1 MYYNVAIKINK
12 NANMMFPQKEPKLLD
27 ATLASETL
35 QKIGQKRKN
44 GKTKISELM
53 EDFHENGILLAMIF
67 FALPVAIPLPY
78 PPGFTT
84 IMGIP
89 LMILSVQMLF
99 GSKKVKLPQKINNYE
114 LKNSTLKTIS
124 DKIVPIIET
133 VEKYIKPRFLFA
145 RSVYCEQFI
154 GLVCLIAATAVA
166 LPIPLTNAIPALGIT
181 IMALGLMNRDGVI
194 IIAGFFVAVIGVI
207 IAISVITLGLKAI
220 KYLFFTI
227 F

>member
-1 MYYNVAIKINK
+1 
-12 NANMMFPQKEPKLLD
+12 MMFPKKKPKLLD
-27 ATLASETL
+27 TTLASETL

-89 LMILSVQMLF
+89 LVILSIQMLI

-124 DKIVPIIET
+124 NKIVPIIEMI
-133 VEKYIKPRFLFA
+133 EKYVKPRFSFA
-145 RSVYCEQFI
+145 RSV
-154 GLVCLIAATAVA
+154 
-166 LPIPLTNAIPALGIT
+166 
-181 IMALGLMNRDGVI
+181 
-194 IIAGFFVAVIGVI
+194 
-207 IAISVITLGLKAI
+207 
-220 KYLFFTI
+220 
-227 F
+227 

>member
-1 MYYNVAIKINK
+1 
-12 NANMMFPQKEPKLLD
+12 MFPKKKPKLLD

-35 QKIGQKRKN
+35 QKIGHKRKN
-44 GKTKISELM
+44 GKTKIAELM

-89 LMILSVQMLF
+89 LMILSIQMLL
-99 GSKKVKLPQKINNYE
+99 GSKKVRLPEKINNYE

-124 DKIVPIIET
+124 DKIVPIIEAI
-133 VEKYIKPRFLFA
+133 EKYVKPRLSFA
-145 RSVYCEQFI
+145 RSVYCEQLV
-154 GLVCLIAATAVA
+154 GLICLIAATAVA

-181 IMALGLMNRDGVI
+181 IMALGLLNRDGII

-207 IAISVITLGLKAI
+207 IAVSAIVASWLAI
-220 KYLFFTI
+220 KYVFFSI